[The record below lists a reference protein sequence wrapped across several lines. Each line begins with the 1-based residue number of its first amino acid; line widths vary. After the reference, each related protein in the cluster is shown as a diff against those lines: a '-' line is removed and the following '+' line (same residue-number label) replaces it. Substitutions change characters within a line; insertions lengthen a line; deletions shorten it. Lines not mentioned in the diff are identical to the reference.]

1 MQLAPSAD
9 RQFAADQSGFFT
21 AFSIEPLR
29 QIDVNK
35 ARPVESIGVFA

>member
-21 AFSIEPLR
+21 AFSIELLR

-35 ARPVESIGVFA
+35 APGRVIGVFA